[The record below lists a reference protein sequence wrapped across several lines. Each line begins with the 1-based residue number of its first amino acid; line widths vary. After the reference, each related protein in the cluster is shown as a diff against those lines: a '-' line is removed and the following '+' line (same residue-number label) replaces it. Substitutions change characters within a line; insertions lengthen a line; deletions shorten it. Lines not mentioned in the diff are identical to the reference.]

1 MSQNDEKKS
10 EPVYETTIDEGIFV
24 VAAQAAEV
32 KR

>member
-1 MSQNDEKKS
+1 MMNKI